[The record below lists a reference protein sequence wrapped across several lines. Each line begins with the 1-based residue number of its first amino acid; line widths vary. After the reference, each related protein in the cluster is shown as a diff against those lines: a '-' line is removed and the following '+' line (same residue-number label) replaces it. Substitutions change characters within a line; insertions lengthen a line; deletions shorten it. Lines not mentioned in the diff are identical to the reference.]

1 MVDLWTRLGV
11 GERMV
16 TCDGMSR
23 RTGSFEVVSTQ
34 RSNWRPGLLGETETE
49 TETLLPPPSLMEP
62 AAPMVLQRR

>member
-49 TETLLPPPSLMEP
+49 TETPSHPSLVEP
-62 AAPMVLQRR
+62 AVPMVLQRR